1 MSAHTPAPWYWADNV
16 PDAPPHYRMVVD
28 ADGFTIA
35 EPSPMS
41 EADARLIAAA
51 PDLLA
56 AALCA
61 LADFE
66 GILPEFDPEREHPAW
81 ETLAEL
87 RAAIAK
93 ATGGAP

>member
-28 ADGFTIA
+28 ADGFTVCD
-35 EPSPMS
+35 PSPMG

-56 AALCA
+56 ALRNVIASYRA
-61 LADFE
+61 N
-66 GILPEFDPEREHPAW
+66 DPDSMANAIND
-81 ETLAEL
+81 AE
-87 RAAIAK
+87 AAIAK
-93 ATGGAP
+93 ATGSAP